1 MRHIRRARFALLTAG
16 AATAVA
22 ANACGDSTGPNTGT
36 VSLSLASRP
45 SASTAP
51 LASSSSFRPSIT
63 ISENG
68 NTLVIT
74 RAQLVLREIDL
85 MPASATDCVAGA
97 ADDCREIS
105 VGPVLVEL
113 PVDGAASGPVAV
125 SMSAEVPV
133 GSYTD
138 VEFELHKVSTPE
150 NAREQAFLEANPSF
164 NDVSARIEGTYNGQP
179 FVFTAR
185 ANSAQRFRFSTPL
198 VVDASTQ
205 NVTVNVDLAAWFRN
219 SSGAL
224 IDPATANTG
233 GQHESVVAN
242 NIQASFKAFSDDN
255 RDGRDDG

>member
-1 MRHIRRARFALLTAG
+1 MRHLRKARFALVTAG
-16 AATAVA
+16 VATTAIA

-36 VSLSLASRP
+36 VNLSLASRP

-74 RAQLVLREIDL
+74 RAQLVLREIEL
-85 MPASATDCVAGA
+85 VPAAAACVDGATD
-97 ADDCREIS
+97 DCPEVS

-125 SMSAEVPV
+125 SMSAEVPA

-138 VEFELHKVSTPE
+138 VEFDLHKVSTPE
-150 NAREQAFLEANPSF
+150 NAREQAFLDANPSF
-164 NDVSARIEGTYNGQP
+164 NDISARIEGTYNGQP